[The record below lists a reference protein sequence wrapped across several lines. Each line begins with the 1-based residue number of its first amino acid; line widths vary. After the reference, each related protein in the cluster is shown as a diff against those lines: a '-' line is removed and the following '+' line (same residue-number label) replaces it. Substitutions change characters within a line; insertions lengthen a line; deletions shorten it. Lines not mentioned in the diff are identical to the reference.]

1 MVLAY
6 VFLSGNSHQTPGDY
20 KINSSH
26 PAYNRQKVEISAISQ
41 EMIPEEQAG
50 FINRLFFS
58 RYYEVVAAQKQRQQ
72 LRQDDKIFTNQL
84 QQGFP
89 EQTGLSSRK
98 LSVIDSIMLDAINR
112 GAMPGGQVFIAK
124 NGIIVYEKAFGYH
137 DYTETH
143 PVELTDLYDVASV
156 TKIAATTLA
165 AMKLS
170 QEKKLDLDAPLG
182 KYFTDT
188 LIRYKYLNKDTLI
201 NALTYNVSGKTN
213 NQIREL
219 IGKRNYNFINDS
231 VVTVY
236 ETILKP
242 IMPESNIFRVPVYR
256 LLTHQSGINPSLP
269 IMPYIMYA
277 ETYQKI
283 VQKDQEEPLL
293 ASLNRENYSDIN
305 DQHTDDLIMPD
316 VKEIDH
322 VHEDIR
328 PFDFSMEEAFN
339 YFFSKTNENGLS
351 STSITDNMYLKNQF
365 RDSLYQA
372 IKRIHV
378 YNKQDLQYSDINM
391 ILLQMVMD
399 SINQTDLDTYT
410 KKEFY
415 ERLGM
420 KHTTF
425 NPLNHFPKN
434 KIVPTEEEI
443 YWRGQ
448 LIHGTVHDPSAAFMG
463 GIAGNAGL
471 FSTASDLGILG
482 QMLLNGGTYGDEKY
496 LDKEIIEL
504 FTANNPDTNRG
515 LGFNKATQ
523 GGGYA
528 FTAPESTYGHTGFT
542 GTAMWVDPENEIVYV
557 FLSNRVLPN
566 ASNNMLV
573 DLRIREK
580 VHQAVY
586 NAMIP

>member
-213 NQIREL
+213 IQIREL

-256 LLTHQSGINPSLP
+256 LLSHQSGINPSLP

-425 NPLNHFPKN
+425 NPLNHFPKIKLCLRKKRFTGADN
-434 KIVPTEEEI
+434 SFMAQCMTLRQPLWVVLQEMQGCFPLRLIWAFWGKCCLMAAHMVMKNIWIKKSLSCLRLIILIPTEDWVLTKLPRVADMHLRHRNQHMAI
-443 YWRGQ
+443 
-448 LIHGTVHDPSAAFMG
+448 P
-463 GIAGNAGL
+463 
-471 FSTASDLGILG
+471 DLPALPCGWILKMRSYMCFF
-482 QMLLNGGTYGDEKY
+482 Q
-496 LDKEIIEL
+496 
-504 FTANNPDTNRG
+504 
-515 LGFNKATQ
+515 
-523 GGGYA
+523 
-528 FTAPESTYGHTGFT
+528 TGFFPMHPT
-542 GTAMWVDPENEIVYV
+542 TCLWIFGSGKKY
-557 FLSNRVLPN
+557 
-566 ASNNMLV
+566 
-573 DLRIREK
+573 IRP
-580 VHQAVY
+580 Y
-586 NAMIP
+586 IMP